1 MSVAQITP
9 ARASSVGELSVRRA
23 LPTRGRRTVGPWCF
37 LDHLGPATYR
47 EDLRYDV
54 APHPHIG
61 LQTVTWLLEGAMVH
75 RDSLGSEQLIR
86 PGQVNLMSAGDGV
99 VHSEENPG
107 LDHGELHGVQ
117 LWLAQPDT
125 TRRGAPAFAHLE
137 DPPRLELGPG
147 SATLVVGASMGMASP
162 MRGDAD
168 GLALELRLARGTT
181 AVALEPAFEHAL
193 LVAEGE
199 VVLGGEAVAPGSL
212 AYLEPGAD
220 EVDLVTHGEAVA
232 LLIGGVP
239 FPEPVVMWWNFVARS
254 HEEIARAYEAYL
266 KHDER
271 FGEVDSS
278 LARLE
283 VAPPPWFGSRR

>member
-9 ARASSVGELSVRRA
+9 ARESSVGELAVRRA

-37 LDHLGPATYR
+37 CDHLGPATYR
-47 EDLRYDV
+47 EDRRYDV
-54 APHPHIG
+54 APHPHVG

-117 LWLAQPDT
+117 LWLAQPDA
-125 TRRGAPAFAHLE
+125 TRHGAPAFAHHE
-137 DPPRLELGPG
+137 DPPRVELDHGL
-147 SATLVVGASMGMASP
+147 ATLVVGSSMGLVSSARP
-162 MRGDAD
+162 DAP
-168 GLALELRLARGTT
+168 GLALELRLARGTS
-181 AVALEPAFEHAL
+181 AVALDAGFEHAL

-199 VVLGGEAVAPGSL
+199 VVLGGEAVTPGSL
-212 AYLEPGAD
+212 AYLEPGLD
-220 EVDLVTHGEAVA
+220 EVDLVAHEGAVA
-232 LLIGGVP
+232 LLIGGAP
-239 FPEPVVMWWNFVARS
+239 FPEAVVMWWNFVARS

-271 FGEVDSS
+271 FGEVDSA

>member
-1 MSVAQITP
+1 MSAVQITP
-9 ARASSVGELSVRRA
+9 ARPSLVGELAVRRA

-54 APHPHIG
+54 APHPHVG

-75 RDSLGSEQLIR
+75 RDSLASEQLIR
-86 PGQVNLMSAGDGV
+86 PGQVNLMSAGNGV

-125 TRRGAPAFAHLE
+125 TRHGAAAFAHVA
-137 DPPRLELGPG
+137 DPPRLEVGDGL
-147 SATLVVGASMGMASP
+147 ATLVVGSAMGMASP
-162 MRGDAD
+162 ARPDAD
-168 GLALELRLARGTT
+168 GVALELRLDRGSR

-193 LVAEGE
+193 LVCEGE
-199 VVLGGEAVAPGSL
+199 VVLGGEAVVPGSL

-220 EVDLVTHGEAVA
+220 EVELITRERSVA
-232 LLIGGVP
+232 LLLGGAP
-239 FPEPVVMWWNFVARS
+239 FAETVVMWWNFVARS

-283 VAPPPWFGSRR
+283 VVPPPWFGSRR

>member
-1 MSVAQITP
+1 MQITP
-9 ARASSVGELSVRRA
+9 ARASSVGELAVRRA

-86 PGQVNLMSAGDGV
+86 PGQVNLMSAGQGV

-107 LDHGELHGVQ
+107 LDHGDLHGVQ
-117 LWLAQPDT
+117 LWLAQPDA
-125 TRRGAPAFAHLE
+125 TRHGAAAFEHLE
-137 DPPRLELGPG
+137 DPPRTELDHGLATLLVG
-147 SATLVVGASMGMASP
+147 SAMGMASP
-162 MRGDAD
+162 ARPDAP
-168 GLALELRLARGTT
+168 GVALELRLARGATP
-181 AVALEPAFEHAL
+181 VALDPAFEHAL
-193 LVAEGE
+193 LVVQGE
-199 VVLGGEAVAPGSL
+199 VVLGSEAVAPGSL
-212 AYLEPGAD
+212 AYLAPGPD
-220 EVDLVTHGEAVA
+220 EVDLVTHEPSVA
-232 LLIGGVP
+232 LLLGGVP
-239 FPEPVVMWWNFVARS
+239 FSETVVMWWNFVARS

-271 FGEVDSS
+271 FGEVDSA

-283 VAPPPWFGSRR
+283 VAPPPWFSSRR